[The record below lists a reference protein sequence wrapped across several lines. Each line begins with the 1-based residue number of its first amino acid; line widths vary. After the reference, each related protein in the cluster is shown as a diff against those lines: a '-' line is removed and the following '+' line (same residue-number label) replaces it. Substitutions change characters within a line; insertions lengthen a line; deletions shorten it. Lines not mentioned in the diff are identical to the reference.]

1 MSMLNIIFGL
11 CLTSLGIIGIVTNW
25 WAVADFVG
33 VVIPLIMIIFG
44 VISILAGL
52 STVKEKRRWKK

>member
-1 MSMLNIIFGL
+1 MSILNIIFGL

-52 STVKEKRRWKK
+52 SATKEKRR